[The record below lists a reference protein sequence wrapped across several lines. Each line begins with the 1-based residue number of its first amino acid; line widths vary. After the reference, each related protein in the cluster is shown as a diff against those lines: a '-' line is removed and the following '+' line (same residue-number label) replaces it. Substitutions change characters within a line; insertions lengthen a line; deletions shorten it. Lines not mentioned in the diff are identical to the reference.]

1 MYAKQIAS
9 IITDIAFNNP
19 KSIPICC
26 AIISKLFDKMD
37 EPTSIK
43 KLIYNKLI
51 NMPNSGFAQIWMQRM
66 FKSEFE
72 SLSFSEK
79 MCALYNGNS
88 ALWNNTWINSCAT
101 MMLDA
106 INTPIFQQDEFDRL
120 DNTISNDEVD
130 IFVY

>member
-1 MYAKQIAS
+1 
-9 IITDIAFNNP
+9 
-19 KSIPICC
+19 
-26 AIISKLFDKMD
+26 
-37 EPTSIK
+37 
-43 KLIYNKLI
+43 
-51 NMPNSGFAQIWMQRM
+51 
-66 FKSEFE
+66 
-72 SLSFSEK
+72 

>member
-1 MYAKQIAS
+1 MLK
-9 IITDIAFNNP
+9 FGCN
-19 KSIPICC
+19 
-26 AIISKLFDKMD
+26 
-37 EPTSIK
+37 
-43 KLIYNKLI
+43 
-51 NMPNSGFAQIWMQRM
+51 
-66 FKSEFE
+66 EFE